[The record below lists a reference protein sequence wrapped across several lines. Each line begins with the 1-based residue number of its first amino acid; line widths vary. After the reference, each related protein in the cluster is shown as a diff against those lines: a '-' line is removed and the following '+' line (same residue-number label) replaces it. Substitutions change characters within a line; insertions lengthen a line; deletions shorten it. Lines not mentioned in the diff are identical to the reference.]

1 MNRAHTLPLLL
12 LLWSLP
18 IAAQDARVNSEAAVK
33 SSDTSR
39 HKSSFVTANGI
50 KLHYLDWGGS
60 GDVLL
65 LLAGQGYDA
74 HVFDGFAEKFI
85 DRYHV
90 IALTRRG
97 VGESAAP
104 KSGYDT
110 ATRVKDI
117 REFLDVLKIKKA
129 TIVGHSMAGS
139 EMTTFAIRNAKRV
152 DKLVYL
158 DAASDQACYA
168 KAQPDPWLPPAEKNI
183 RLELRSS
190 SKKTTEVPIQGMPIE
205 RWAALKATS
214 QAVDSFQPNYKK
226 VKAPALAIYRQF
238 ERYDAPPGTP
248 EIIRREMD
256 AWWMKNGY
264 PCAIQSLEQFR
275 VGMRHGE
282 IVKIQS
288 DDHNLFV
295 GSAQNEVV
303 SLMREFLSKK
313 EQ

>member
-1 MNRAHTLPLLL
+1 VHG
-12 LLWSLP
+12 
-18 IAAQDARVNSEAAVK
+18 EAT
-33 SSDTSR
+33 DTSR

-74 HVFDGFAEKFI
+74 HAFDGFAEKFT

-90 IALTRRG
+90 IGLTRRG
-97 VGESAAP
+97 FGESAAP

-129 TIVGHSMAGS
+129 NIAGHSMAGS
-139 EMTTFAIRNAKRV
+139 EMTAFTIRNSNRV
-152 DKLVYL
+152 LKLVYL
-158 DAASDQACYA
+158 EAASDQACYA
-168 KAQPDPWLPPAEKNI
+168 KVELDPWLPPAEKRN
-183 RLELRSS
+183 RLALQSS
-190 SKKTTEVPIQGMPIE
+190 SKSAEAPIEGMPTD
-205 RWAALKATS
+205 RWAALKATD
-214 QAVDSFQPNYKK
+214 QAVDLFQPKYKK
-226 VKAPALAIYRQF
+226 IKAPALAIYRQF
-238 ERYDAPPGTP
+238 ERYDAPGGTP
-248 EIIRREMD
+248 EVIRNEMD
-256 AWWMKNGY
+256 AWWKKNGY
-264 PCAIQSLEQFR
+264 PCALQSLEQFR
-275 VGMRHGE
+275 VEMRHGE

-295 GSAQNEVV
+295 GPAQNEVV